1 MRNRFPIPSCLP
13 ILCLV
18 AACALIGCK
27 RPGDETASASPTTM
41 DDPGTTAAGTAPPPP
56 TDDGVSMRYR
66 CDGGHAIA
74 IVRGELARVTLA
86 DGRVVEI
93 PRIADS
99 APPAYRG
106 EALSFEIGS
115 DGGTLGQDEVGGFD
129 CRADE

>member
-1 MRNRFPIPSCLP
+1 MSSRFPIPSCLP
-13 ILCLV
+13 VFIV
-18 AACALIGCK
+18 VACALIGCK
-27 RPGDETASASPTTM
+27 RPDDAAASASPTTAG
-41 DDPGTTAAGTAPPPP
+41 PEATAADTAPPPP
-56 TDDGVSMRYR
+56 ADDGVSMRYR
-66 CDGGHAIA
+66 SDGGHTVA

-93 PRIADS
+93 ARVADS

>member
-1 MRNRFPIPSCLP
+1 MPSRFPIRSCPP
-13 ILCLV
+13 ILILV
-18 AACALIGCK
+18 ATCALIGCK
-27 RPGDETASASPTTM
+27 RPDDGAANTPPPTATDPNPATADTT
-41 DDPGTTAAGTAPPPP
+41 PPPP
-56 TDDGVSMRYR
+56 TDDGVSMRYL
-66 CDGGHAIA
+66 CDGGHAVA
-74 IVRGELARVTLA
+74 LVRGELARVTLA

-106 EALSFEIGS
+106 EALSFEVGS